1 MSFNITFDSRFDS
14 TGFFNDPARRA
25 ALEAAGDA
33 WESVIGDEFADI
45 PAGTRFSV
53 LNPSTRSNTETV
65 TTTKVI
71 DDLIVFVGAMDIG
84 SLGIAG
90 PDGYDADGDV
100 LASRISSDFR
110 GQGPV
115 TDFEPWAGTITFDST
130 AAWSFDL
137 AGPVAG
143 RDDFLSVAIHEIG
156 HVLGIGTSGAFD
168 ALVTWGQFTGVNA
181 YAVNGGSPVPLHSD
195 DSHVE
200 EDYAGGD
207 VAMDPTLTSG
217 NRKLLSDIDKAILA
231 DIGYKLTGFTPQ
243 GSQPEI
249 ATENGEIIFGTIH
262 ADAIETANTKFAGPN
277 VKFRVSDTD
286 RLPLADES
294 IDTIISYDVFEHVAT
309 PAQILSECHRVLRPG
324 GSMLIGTW
332 GWYHPFAPHLW
343 SVMPVPWA
351 HVLFSE
357 RIMLRVCRRIYQ
369 TDWYQ
374 PNMHDFD
381 ENGERIPD
389 KFNYESIPTDYLN
402 KFLIRDFER
411 TFQQSE
417 FDFQIHPERFSSRAA
432 AWTKPLLRVPVLKE
446 FFTSY
451 IWCVLSKPG
460 KVQHTP
466 SARISTAPE
475 RPVPQPSSCP

>member
-1 MSFNITFDSRFDS
+1 MLDKLREGLLFQLAKTLYKRNLGQSEEMT
-14 TGFFNDPARRA
+14 A
-25 ALEAAGDA
+25 ALEDREAYESYRAECVDKIREAAHRL
-33 WESVIGDEFADI
+33 SV
-45 PAGTRFSV
+45 PVSQR
-53 LNPSTRSNTETV
+53 
-65 TTTKVI
+65 
-71 DDLIVFVGAMDIG
+71 
-84 SLGIAG
+84 
-90 PDGYDADGDV
+90 DV
-100 LASRISSDFR
+100 LDLGCYDGALTSSLK
-110 GQGPV
+110 
-115 TDFEPWAGTITFDST
+115 TFDPASLT
-130 AAWSFDL
+130 
-137 AGPVAG
+137 
-143 RDDFLSVAIHEIG
+143 
-156 HVLGIGTSGAFD
+156 GI
-168 ALVTWGQFTGVNA
+168 
-181 YAVNGGSPVPLHSD
+181 
-195 DSHVE
+195 
-200 EDYAGGD
+200 
-207 VAMDPTLTSG
+207 
-217 NRKLLSDIDKAILA
+217 DID
-231 DIGYKLTGFTPQ
+231 
-243 GSQPEI
+243 
-249 ATENGEIIFGTIH
+249 
-262 ADAIETANTKFAGPN
+262 ADAIETANIKFAGPD
-277 VKFRVSDTD
+277 VEFRVSGTD

-294 IDTIISYDVFEHVAT
+294 IDTIISYDVFEHVET
-309 PAQILSECHRVLRPG
+309 PAQILSECYRVLRPG

-381 ENGERIPD
+381 KNGERIPD

-411 TFQQSE
+411 IFQQSE

-460 KVQHTP
+460 NVRQTP
-466 SARISTAPE
+466 SPRISTAPE